1 VTSPDAGSSK
11 GAGSDN
17 PTEAIPAM
25 TAQRRPAPN
34 SDRIDIPDIVPAT
47 EDVTANPAHPKYVRV
62 QPSGDVG
69 DPSPTAAHD
78 VISMDPQPEGVIP
91 VVPAST
97 NSASGAM
104 RGVPRRPR
112 VRRVTRV
119 VRYIDTWSVFKVAAL
134 LSLAAYFVALTSGV
148 LLWRVAASTG
158 TLDNVE
164 RWFTQF
170 GWETFELDGGE
181 VYHNAWIAGL
191 FLVVALTGLA
201 VLIATLFNLIS
212 DLIGGVR
219 VSVLEEEVVA
229 VGPTRTTIRRG
240 ESRGEGGAAG

>member
-1 VTSPDAGSSK
+1 MIAPRRVP
-11 GAGSDN
+11 
-17 PTEAIPAM
+17 PQTE
-25 TAQRRPAPN
+25 
-34 SDRIDIPDIVPAT
+34 RIDVPDIVPAT
-47 EDVTANPAHPKYVRV
+47 EDTTGNAAQPKYVRA
-62 QPSGDVG
+62 QP
-69 DPSPTAAHD
+69 
-78 VISMDPQPEGVIP
+78 PEGQGAVTAGSPRALTTDPDPEGIVP
-91 VVPAST
+91 VVPSLVNTAAS
-97 NSASGAM
+97 AL
-104 RGVPRRPR
+104 RGVAPRPR

-134 LSLAAYFVALTSGV
+134 FSLAAYFVALTSGV

-181 VYHNAWIAGL
+181 IYHNAWIAGL

-201 VLIATLFNLIS
+201 VLFATLFNLIS
-212 DLIGGVR
+212 DLVGGVR

-240 ESRGEGGAAG
+240 PL

>member
-1 VTSPDAGSSK
+1 VTSPENGPSN
-11 GAGSDN
+11 GAGSDL

-25 TAQRRPAPN
+25 IAPRRTAPKGE
-34 SDRIDIPDIVPAT
+34 RIDLPEIVPAT
-47 EDVTANPAHPKYVRV
+47 EDAGSNPAHPKYVRAQSSV
-62 QPSGDVG
+62 DLDAPVTSTYRATPT
-69 DPSPTAAHD
+69 DPA
-78 VISMDPQPEGVIP
+78 PEGVIP
-91 VVPAST
+91 VVPILT
-97 NSASGAM
+97 NSGLSSL
-104 RGVPRRPR
+104 RGVSRRPR

-134 LSLAAYFVALTSGV
+134 FSLAAYFVALTSGV

-170 GWETFELDGGE
+170 GWETFELDGGA

-191 FLVVALTGLA
+191 FVVVALTGVA
-201 VLIATLFNLIS
+201 VLMAALFNLIS
-212 DLIGGVR
+212 DLVGGVR

-240 ESRGEGGAAG
+240 ESRGEGGVPG

>member
-1 VTSPDAGSSK
+1 VTSPDNGSSK
-11 GAGSDN
+11 GAGSDL

-25 TAQRRPAPN
+25 IAPRRAAPK
-34 SDRIDIPDIVPAT
+34 SDRIDLPDIVPAT
-47 EDVTANPAHPKYVRV
+47 EDAAINPAHPKYVRA
-62 QPSGDVG
+62 QPPQDLAAPDGSAQRST
-69 DPSPTAAHD
+69 PINPEPT
-78 VISMDPQPEGVIP
+78 GVVP
-91 VVPAST
+91 VVQAMTS
-97 NSASGAM
+97 SAAAAL

-134 LSLAAYFVALTSGV
+134 FSLAAYFVALTSGV

-181 VYHNAWIAGL
+181 VYHNAWVAGL
-191 FLVVALTGLA
+191 FLVVALTGVA
-201 VLIATLFNLIS
+201 VLMATLFNLIS
-212 DLIGGVR
+212 DLVGGVR

-240 ESRGEGGAAG
+240 ESRSEGVVTG